1 MTESTKP
8 YRQGVGVVLL
18 NANGKVFVAQRN
30 DTQEPAWQMPQGG
43 IDTGEDPF
51 EAALRELEEETGTA
65 KATLIAE
72 TDGWLHYDIPP
83 GLQAKMWKGKYRG
96 QEQKWYLMRFT
107 GTDAD
112 INLDTEHPEFSEWMW
127 AEFSTLPDM
136 IVGFKKELYQQIV
149 DTFSAH
155 VGTTDERSSC

>member
-65 KATLIAE
+65 
-72 TDGWLHYDIPP
+72 
-83 GLQAKMWKGKYRG
+83 
-96 QEQKWYLMRFT
+96 
-107 GTDAD
+107 
-112 INLDTEHPEFSEWMW
+112 
-127 AEFSTLPDM
+127 
-136 IVGFKKELYQQIV
+136 
-149 DTFSAH
+149 
-155 VGTTDERSSC
+155 